1 MADEERRGDRQPA
14 TPHSHLIEFPEA
26 LEAFFSR
33 IGELKVVLGPRAAT
47 GVDGLEALIREGL
60 AARDRGDPGTAVRRI
75 IQAMDRLADL
85 AGASDAAEA
94 PMLRAMAQQFAAAL
108 GRGAL
113 GDAKAAAETMRERS
127 GSSIIPRRR

>member
-1 MADEERRGDRQPA
+1 MADDDPEQAPRA
-14 TPHSHLIEFPEA
+14 PHSHLIAFPEA
-26 LEAFFSR
+26 LEAFLSR
-33 IGELKVVLGPRAAT
+33 IGELRVVLGPRAAG

-75 IQAMDRLADL
+75 VQAMDRLADL

-94 PMLRAMAQQFAAAL
+94 PMLRAMARQFAAAL

-113 GDAKAAAETMRERS
+113 GDAKTAAEAMRERS
-127 GSSIIPRRR
+127 GSTVIPRRR

>member
-1 MADEERRGDRQPA
+1 MADDDPEAAPPA
-14 TPHSHLIEFPEA
+14 AHSHLIEFPEA
-26 LEAFFSR
+26 LEAFVAR

-47 GVDGLEALIREGL
+47 GVDGLEGLIREGL

-127 GSSIIPRRR
+127 GSTIIPRRR